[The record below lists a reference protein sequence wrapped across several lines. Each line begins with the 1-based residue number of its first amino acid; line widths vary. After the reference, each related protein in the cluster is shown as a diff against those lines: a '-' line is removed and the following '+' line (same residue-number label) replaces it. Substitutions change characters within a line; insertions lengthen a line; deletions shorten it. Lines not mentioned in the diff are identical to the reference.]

1 MSRIIAPVNFNE
13 PLTVLQK
20 TAEITI
26 GSSGFLE
33 VANQEDSL
41 LRMVYVAT
49 GVISGFAQVYGRT
62 SKPFN
67 PLLGETFEYVTKD
80 IKFYSETVSHHP
92 PIFAMNIQTD
102 SYEIN
107 RVCQT
112 T

>member
-1 MSRIIAPVNFNE
+1 
-13 PLTVLQK
+13 
-20 TAEITI
+20 
-26 GSSGFLE
+26 
-33 VANQEDSL
+33 
-41 LRMVYVAT
+41 MVYVAS

-67 PLLGETFEYVTKD
+67 PMLGETFEYVTKD

-107 RVCQT
+107 RVCET
-112 T
+112 S